1 MMASAFSGGST
12 YGPNGL
18 AEDVGTRC
26 WPVVRSMD
34 GNAVFRACVILSGV
48 LGGCGTSLSAARMWA
63 YATLPT

>member
-1 MMASAFSGGST
+1 MMASAFSGRST
-12 YGPNGL
+12 YGPNGR
-18 AEDVGTRC
+18 AEDVGTRR

-34 GNAVFRACVILSGV
+34 GRAVSKACAIISGV